1 MLVQSQAP
9 SVFMHMLR
17 HGVQPLKIAFPWLMF
32 GFSGTL
38 DVCEVL
44 QRIASCTSS
53 HITRRTSH
61 VTRHTS
67 HFTRHTSHQVLQLWD
82 RVIAYDSLLPIPVL
96 AAAVFVF
103 RQMGNF
109 VSPHRT

>member
-1 MLVQSQAP
+1 
-9 SVFMHMLR
+9 MHMLR

-53 HITRRTSH
+53 H
-61 VTRHTS
+61 V
-67 HFTRHTSHQVLQLWD
+67 TRHTSHQVLQLWD

>member
-9 SVFMHMLR
+9 SVFMHMMR

-38 DVCEVL
+38 DVCEVM
-44 QRIASCTSS
+44 QRIASF
-53 HITRRTSH
+53 TSH
-61 VTRHTS
+61 VTHHMSHITCHTS
-67 HFTRHTSHQVLQLWD
+67 HVIRHTLYQVLQVWD

-103 RQMGNF
+103 R
-109 VSPHRT
+109 

>member
-9 SVFMHMLR
+9 SVFMHMMR

-44 QRIASCTSS
+44 
-53 HITRRTSH
+53 
-61 VTRHTS
+61 
-67 HFTRHTSHQVLQLWD
+67 
-82 RVIAYDSLLPIPVL
+82 
-96 AAAVFVF
+96 
-103 RQMGNF
+103 
-109 VSPHRT
+109 